1 MFGRDTQWISWTRM
15 SAHVCVFV
23 YVYIYTCAQTHS
35 YACHVMQQS
44 GCPLMILSSCCNFRI
59 KCWVWVGR
67 HQNYLV
73 NFVHPALSTSY
84 PPSCRGD
91 WCYALWTCSPYAS
104 ICNGAFA
111 RCNGNSKTI
120 SLDITL
126 VRQRG
131 KTEWDRFASE
141 AVVLRYSI
149 LSLRCCMLF
158 SPLRVGCARD
168 ARVYTHACVL
178 YMTCLYILFT
188 SMRTVMFLCIVGTR
202 LSYKGAYCLDDD
214 VLANVVV
221 HQ

>member
-59 KCWVWVGR
+59 KC
-67 HQNYLV
+67 
-73 NFVHPALSTSY
+73 
-84 PPSCRGD
+84 
-91 WCYALWTCSPYAS
+91 WTCSPYAS